1 MYGASLEMNNEQKV
15 PRLLFQN
22 SYFDKTKYY
31 CAYSDS
37 NVYSEHKTTFA
48 IFLRT
53 KYLKFLA
60 HAWRLLTSR
69 LCYFQR
75 DFLETVRVLLLIPQ
89 WFQIFS
95 GGAFFFHANLFTW
108 FNILE
113 LKSLASWC
121 LDTHIKETLDL
132 FGILF
137 Q

>member
-1 MYGASLEMNNEQKV
+1 MYCASLEINNQHKV
-15 PRLLFQN
+15 QRLLFQN
-22 SYFDKTKYY
+22 CSSYFDKTKYD

-75 DFLETVRVLLLIPQ
+75 DFLETVRVLLLIPH
-89 WFQIFS
+89 WVEIFCE
-95 GGAFFFHANLFTW
+95 GAFFFHANYFLW

-113 LKSLASWC
+113 YNTLASGC
-121 LDTHIKETLDL
+121 LDTHIKET
-132 FGILF
+132 ILF